1 MIGGITGEVGG
12 TYNPNL
18 GMFDGGWWYDRSGE
32 VQWAN
37 GIVAWYKCGDGVGPD
52 GHLMF
57 DLEELSDM
65 PVDRSKEQDL
75 FAYKFDEE
83 QWKKRKELAWLVR
96 QVVGDIT
103 DHIQEKSFPAEYK
116 DLENYDH
123 ETLLRRLNIVLHNLK
138 EFTYKNWVPPAIK
151 ELKDKRRCQT
161 PPMKPKKPRRS
172 GEAPRRSGGPC
183 NHAGSF
189 E

>member
-1 MIGGITGEVGG
+1 
-12 TYNPNL
+12 
-18 GMFDGGWWYDRSGE
+18 
-32 VQWAN
+32 
-37 GIVAWYKCGDGVGPD
+37 
-52 GHLMF
+52 MF

-96 QVVGDIT
+96 EVVGDIRNR
-103 DHIQEKSFPAEYK
+103 IQEKSFPEELK

-123 ETLLRRLNIVLHNLK
+123 ETLLRRLNIVLHHLK
-138 EFTYKNWVPPAIK
+138 DVTHKTWVPPAIK

-161 PPMKPKKPRRS
+161 PPMKPNKPSRS
-172 GEAPRRSGGPC
+172 GEAPRRSVDPC
-183 NHAGSF
+183 EHTGSTQLL
-189 E
+189 